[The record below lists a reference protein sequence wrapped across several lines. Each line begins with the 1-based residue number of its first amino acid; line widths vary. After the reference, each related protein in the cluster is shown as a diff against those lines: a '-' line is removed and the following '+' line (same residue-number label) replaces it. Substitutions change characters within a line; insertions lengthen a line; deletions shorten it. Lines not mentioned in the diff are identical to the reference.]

1 MTKKKEPIS
10 FVDKMKKFSRAGIA
24 GSTSPNRT
32 IGNLEGLKTLEERLG
47 FLLNIV
53 KQPKR
58 PSHYMLF
65 FVMYD
70 IESTKVRNQIVK
82 YLIRKGCTRVQKS
95 IFLADLPVTDYDEI
109 RTNLAEVQQCYD
121 NEDSILIVPI
131 STDYLRSMKVIGQ
144 TLDVDLI
151 LKTKNTLFF

>member
-1 MTKKKEPIS
+1 
-10 FVDKMKKFSRAGIA
+10 
-24 GSTSPNRT
+24 
-32 IGNLEGLKTLEERLG
+32 
-47 FLLNIV
+47 
-53 KQPKR
+53 
-58 PSHYMLF
+58 
-65 FVMYD
+65 MYD

-131 STDYLRSMKVIGQ
+131 STDYLKSMKIIGK

-151 LKTKNTLFF
+151 MKTKNTLFF